1 MEKSRIG
8 LRYEEIKRMLN
19 LPEFKG
25 VQTAE
30 LKNLKSFALTL
41 PPLESCLT
49 ECNLDSL
56 EQNHEYGCDKKNTGG
71 HEGDFSAASGDHSV
85 ISEKL
90 TRGEER
96 QADGGFGLNE
106 PAAPHSELIA
116 TVPDLLSG
124 YNEYLREFLYG
135 SSNTSGVLRTTGQG
149 TVSLNFGMMQVDVTI
164 NGAIRVVNPKT
175 HIAMAVSGDCTATAV
190 MHPMGRLHHDAQTV
204 LLLAW
209 DSKNHQHKH
218 ARFLPD
224 KSAFKTNDMSFSYV
238 MDSAGTRTS
247 MSKLPT
253 ISMNDISLPVFYNN
267 SPHGKQFKA
276 AAEAMANSAITYT
289 DGMGYSVW
297 KMGRVII
304 KHRNGELKVSR
315 PPWVHLRTSA
325 LTGCLGIS
333 TDEVHCTA
341 TQGEQCH
348 MFARYGVNKM
358 HTDGLKFKIKT
369 EGQTA
374 GFDDENRIT
383 LF

>member
-1 MEKSRIG
+1 MEKGRIG

-25 VQTAE
+25 VMAAE
-30 LKNLKSFALTL
+30 LKNLNSFALTL
-41 PPLESCLT
+41 PPLE
-49 ECNLDSL
+49 CNLDSW
-56 EQNHEYGCDKKNTGG
+56 EQSPEYGCDKKNTGG
-71 HEGDFSAASGDHSV
+71 HEGDFSAASGDHS
-85 ISEKL
+85 IFSEKL
-90 TRGEER
+90 TGGEER
-96 QADGGFGLNE
+96 VGKWSQADEGSSLNE
-106 PAAPHSELIA
+106 HAAPHSEPIA

-124 YNEYLREFLYG
+124 YNDYLREFLYG

-164 NGAIRVVNPKT
+164 NGAIRIVNPKT
-175 HIAMAVSGDCTATAV
+175 HIAMAVNDDCTATAV

-218 ARFLPD
+218 AKFLPK
-224 KSAFKTNDMSFSYV
+224 KSAFKSNDMSFSYV
-238 MDSAGTRTS
+238 MDSAGARTS

-267 SPHGKQFKA
+267 SPHGTKFKA
-276 AAEAMANSAITYT
+276 AAEAMANSAIQYT
-289 DGMGYSVW
+289 DGTGCSVW
-297 KMGRVII
+297 KMGSVII

-315 PPWVHLRTSA
+315 PPSVYMRTSA

>member
-1 MEKSRIG
+1 
-8 LRYEEIKRMLN
+8 MLN
-19 LPEFKG
+19 LPQFKG
-25 VQTAE
+25 VRAAE
-30 LKNLKSFALTL
+30 LKSLKSFAFTL
-41 PPLESCLT
+41 PPLESSLT
-49 ECNLDSL
+49 ECNLDSW
-56 EQNHEYGCDKKNTGG
+56 EQNHEYGCDKKKLGG
-71 HEGDFSAASGDHSV
+71 HEGDFSAASGDHS
-85 ISEKL
+85 INSEKL
-90 TRGEER
+90 TREER
-96 QADGGFGLNE
+96 VGKWSQADGGSIFNE
-106 PAAPHSELIA
+106 PTSPHSGPIA

-149 TVSLNFGMMQVDVTI
+149 TVSLSFGMMQVDVTT
-164 NGAIRVVNPKT
+164 NGAIRIVNPKT
-175 HIAMAVSGDCTATAV
+175 HIAMAVNGDCTATAI

-209 DSKNHQHKH
+209 DLKNHQHKH
-218 ARFLPD
+218 AKLLPN
-224 KSAFKTNDMSFSYV
+224 KSAFKSNDMNFSYV

-253 ISMNDISLPVFYNN
+253 ISMNDISLPVFYNK
-267 SPHGKQFKA
+267 SPHGTKFKA
-276 AAEAMANSAITYT
+276 AAEAMANSATKYT

-297 KMGRVII
+297 KMGSVII

-315 PPWVHLRTSA
+315 PPSVHMRTSA

-348 MFARYGVNKM
+348 MFVRYGVNKM